1 MYFYYLF
8 KCDFYGLDVNKWLLV
23 ENFSKKKRCEEE
35 LELIKKDMESYVKYY
50 TSVSL
55 QLEADISNAQVFPGV
70 EHEEMVR
77 IFITV

>member
-1 MYFYYLF
+1 MLFY
-8 KCDFYGLDVNKWLLV
+8 LDVNKWLLV

-70 EHEEMVR
+70 EPEEMVH
-77 IFITV
+77 IYILISL